1 MEKVASPAAAPTSP
15 AVSDTSAAS
24 PAAAPASA
32 ADCDLQLP
40 TEAGI
45 VAPASNVP
53 QEFAQFSG
61 MWTGIWSDGNCAIL
75 VIKAIDVEG
84 KVTGFYIGG
93 RSEGLFDSQIIDGT
107 IRAIYGNFMLSAEMD
122 GQIKGGFRGRRIT
135 MEKIENP

>member
-1 MEKVASPAAAPTSP
+1 
-15 AVSDTSAAS
+15 
-24 PAAAPASA
+24 
-32 ADCDLQLP
+32 
-40 TEAGI
+40 
-45 VAPASNVP
+45 
-53 QEFAQFSG
+53 
-61 MWTGIWSDGNCAIL
+61 MWTGIWDNGSCAIL